1 MTLVFSFYIG
11 TLYPLKIKEWKDV
24 HVARVLAEPI
34 FNGCVFAV
42 WRDVAPLIGA
52 NAPGDIFLVPHYTQH
67 TIKALADI
75 QFRNVHDERAKLFPK
90 VRAVQQ
96 TNTTTNKMSV
106 MYETIFMDHTQ
117 KHAIPTIYLSIHS

>member
-1 MTLVFSFYIG
+1 MEGCSRGSGVRRTHIQRMRLCS
-11 TLYPLKIKEWKDV
+11 
-24 HVARVLAEPI
+24 AEPR
-34 FNGCVFAV
+34 G
-42 WRDVAPLIGA
+42 VAPLIGA

-117 KHAIPTIYLSIHS
+117 THTIPKPIYT